1 MASTPTPQEIQELI
15 NLYQQVD
22 NLTAQQAQLMANVAT
37 NAGNVNREISRL
49 RNELNSINDTFGSIA
64 QSLKDSIQ
72 EFSKLNTTASSTK
85 KTFTSLQ
92 SIASKL
98 LHDQSGY
105 SQLSEK
111 ELKRLK
117 EKATLEAQNLST
129 NIASGQ
135 LSAQQQ
141 QEADDVLI
149 KTNEL
154 IKLLGER
161 VELEKNITK
170 NLGLAGQ
177 AYKGIQST
185 LQKLGVD
192 SQVLDNMNEK
202 LREAAEKGKVGFKK
216 LFEVTKE
223 GFKEAMEDPA
233 FRFAIGMK
241 LLTSAFNDIKKAFE
255 IWKEFNAIL
264 VETSRNL
271 GQSVEQVTKM
281 AQGAKEIQGRFDGN
295 VYTLK
300 QTAQAISN
308 INDEL
313 GLSVQISGNTVNEFT
328 AMTNQM
334 GLTAA
339 EASKIQKLGLLNNLS
354 LKDTNKTIAAGIVAT
369 QKSTGIQVS
378 AKQVFQEIGKL
389 SAGITAKF
397 QQNPKLIAEAVAQ
410 AKALGTNLETID
422 KIGDS
427 LLNWESSI
435 ENELE
440 AELITGRKINIEKAR
455 YAALTGDQLTLTKE
469 IADQVGNL
477 ADFQN
482 MNVIAQSSLAKAFGL
497 SRDEMSQMLQQQEVF
512 NKLGDVSGKSAA
524 EQLKIARERGLTET
538 DSLVVN
544 LQQQA
549 AAEKLAATWDS
560 IKLAL
565 AGLLNGPF
573 SVLVDMMG
581 FFAKNSWAAYS
592 AIGLMASV
600 SLAKL
605 VTGLITMATI
615 LSEASVA
622 ALTTAS
628 AITFGLGLVAII
640 AAVAGA
646 ASQSKSI
653 GESYS
658 SNVPKFAKGGIVTG
672 EIRNATIGEAG
683 AEAIIPLN
691 SPKAD
696 NILGG
701 GNNNNAMAQTI
712 GDKLDKHFQAIA
724 NFVQRPAYIKGEDAF
739 VNGVGRNSNLGTSQK
754 IYTST
759 QLA

>member
-1 MASTPTPQEIQELI
+1 MASAPTPQELQELI

-37 NAGNVNREISRL
+37 NAGNVNKEISRL
-49 RNELNSINDTFGSIA
+49 KNELTSVNNTFGSIA

-72 EFSKLNTTASSTK
+72 EFSRLNTTASSTK
-85 KTFTSLQ
+85 KSFISLQ

-105 SQLSEK
+105 AQLSEK
-111 ELKRLK
+111 ELNRLK
-117 EKATLEAQNLST
+117 EKTTLEFQNLRI
-129 NIASGQ
+129 NIASGK
-135 LSAQQQ
+135 LSTDQR
-141 QEADDVLI
+141 QEALDVGIRTVRLI
-149 KTNEL
+149 R
-154 IKLLGER
+154 LLRER
-161 VELEKNITK
+161 LELEKNITK
-170 NLGLAGQ
+170 NLGLTGK

-233 FRFAIGMK
+233 FRFAVGMK

-281 AQGAKEIQGRFDGN
+281 AQGAKEVQGRFDGN

-313 GLSVQISGNTVNEFT
+313 NLSVQISGETLNEFT

-354 LKDTNKTIAAGIVAT
+354 LKDTNKTIAAGIIAT
-369 QKSTGIQVS
+369 QKSTGVQIS

-397 QQNPKLIAEAVAQ
+397 QQNPRLIAEAVAQ

-422 KIGDS
+422 KIGES

-440 AELITGRKINIEKAR
+440 AELITGRKINVEKAR
-455 YAALTGDQLTLTKE
+455 YAALTGDQLSLTKE

-482 MNVIAQSSLAKAFGL
+482 MNVIAQTSLAKAFGL
-497 SRDEMSQMLQQQEVF
+497 SKDELAQMLQQQEVF

-549 AAEKLAATWDS
+549 ATEKLAATWDS

-565 AGLLNGPF
+565 ADILNGPF
-573 SVLVDMMG
+573 SGLVSMMG
-581 FFAKNSWAAYS
+581 FFAKNSWAAYTALS
-592 AIGLMASV
+592 LMGAISI
-600 SLAKL
+600 AKL
-605 VTGLITMATI
+605 ITGLITMATTLGI
-615 LSEASVA
+615 SAIE
-622 ALTTAS
+622 ALTLLS
-628 AITFGLGLVAII
+628 ALTLGVGIAVAIAGMI
-640 AAVAGA
+640 AGKSAME
-646 ASQSKSI
+646 SQSADLA
-653 GESYS
+653 
-658 SNVPKFAKGGIVTG
+658 NNAPKFAKGGIVTG

-724 NFVQRPAYIKGEDAF
+724 GFVQRPAVIHGENAF
-739 VNGVGRNSNLGTSQK
+739 VNNLGRNSNLGTAQNINTK
-754 IYTST
+754 Y

>member
-1 MASTPTPQEIQELI
+1 
-15 NLYQQVD
+15 
-22 NLTAQQAQLMANVAT
+22 
-37 NAGNVNREISRL
+37 
-49 RNELNSINDTFGSIA
+49 
-64 QSLKDSIQ
+64 
-72 EFSKLNTTASSTK
+72 
-85 KTFTSLQ
+85 
-92 SIASKL
+92 
-98 LHDQSGY
+98 
-105 SQLSEK
+105 
-111 ELKRLK
+111 
-117 EKATLEAQNLST
+117 
-129 NIASGQ
+129 
-135 LSAQQQ
+135 
-141 QEADDVLI
+141 
-149 KTNEL
+149 
-154 IKLLGER
+154 
-161 VELEKNITK
+161 
-170 NLGLAGQ
+170 
-177 AYKGIQST
+177 
-185 LQKLGVD
+185 
-192 SQVLDNMNEK
+192 MNEK
-202 LREAAEKGKVGFKK
+202 LREAAENGKVSFKK
-216 LFEVTKE
+216 LFQVTKE

-233 FRFAIGMK
+233 FRFAVGMK

-281 AQGAKEIQGRFDGN
+281 AQGAKEVQGRFDGN

-313 GLSVQISGNTVNEFT
+313 GLSVQISGDTVNEFT

-354 LKDTNKTIAAGIVAT
+354 LKDTNRTIAAGIVAT
-369 QKSTGIQVS
+369 QKSTGVQIS

-422 KIGDS
+422 KIGES

-440 AELITGRKINIEKAR
+440 AELITGRKINVEKAR

-482 MNVIAQSSLAKAFGL
+482 MNVIAQGSLAKAFGL
-497 SRDEMSQMLQQQEVF
+497 SRDEMAQMLQQQEVF

-560 IKLAL
+560 IKLGLAAL
-565 AGLLNGPF
+565 LEGPF
-573 SVLVDMMG
+573 SGLVSMMG
-581 FFAKNSWAAYS
+581 FFAKNSWAAYT
-592 AIGLMASV
+592 AISLMAGV
-600 SLAKL
+600 SLVKL
-605 VTGLITMATI
+605 IAGLVTMATTLG
-615 LSEASVA
+615 LSAIE
-622 ALTTAS
+622 ALTLVGALTLGVGVAL
-628 AITFGLGLVAII
+628 AI
-640 AAVAGA
+640 AGA
-646 ASQSKSI
+646 ASGKSAIESQSADLAR
-653 GESYS
+653 
-658 SNVPKFAKGGIVTG
+658 NAPKFAKGGIVTKP
-672 EIRNATIGEAG
+672 ITNATIGEAG
-683 AEAIIPLN
+683 VAEAVIPLD

-696 NILGG
+696 NILGR
-701 GNNNNAMAQTI
+701 GNNNNTMAQTI

-724 NFVQRPAYIKGEDAF
+724 DFVTRPAVIYGKDAF
-739 VNGVGRNSNLGTSQK
+739 VDDISRSSIMGTNQN
-754 IYTST
+754 INTSYR
-759 QLA
+759 LA